1 MSKHFFNKKEKK
13 KKKSQDHVTLDK
25 FWLQTLLKFKDTTT
39 LTKKIN
45 MDAYFENPSVKL
57 HVLYILIHISNF
69 VPIKCYLLLDS

>member
-1 MSKHFFNKKEKK
+1 MSNFSLTKKQK

-45 MDAYFENPSVKL
+45 MDEYFENPSVKL

-69 VPIKCYLLLDS
+69 VSIKCYLLFNS